1 MDSPSFPSVETHS
14 SKDTQDG
21 RHRAGP
27 RRNHKI
33 DKVIAQLRTKR
44 VHARSELIEF
54 LAINGFNVRDVNC
67 KKRTRWGLGYTYPLH
82 MAAAQDRPRIVSLLL
97 QCGADAMAKDS
108 SGRKA
113 EENLGLAFRRPFL
126 LVWVQLVSGSGI
138 FSRVKKF
145 LLLFCR
151 FYHPLRLQSRSFSLT
166 VLNCPSS
173 SCSHQAPL
181 SDFCKGGI
189 LNLLVSGIVGFDGT
203 R

>member
-1 MDSPSFPSVETHS
+1 MIPVTWMLEVAFSCDMTPTFAEEESVAEVDAEDTGCRCQQMLVSLSDEDLAFMDSPSFPSVETHS

-33 DKVIAQLRTKR
+33 EKVIAQLRTKR

-67 KKRTRWGLGYTYPLH
+67 KKRTRWELGYTYPLH

-113 EENLGLAFRRPFL
+113 EEMAISESVRA
-126 LVWVQLVSGSGI
+126 
-138 FSRVKKF
+138 
-145 LLLFCR
+145 
-151 FYHPLRLQSRSFSLT
+151 SFSWRKHT
-166 VLNCPSS
+166 RRVLWK
-173 SCSHQAPL
+173 L
-181 SDFCKGGI
+181 
-189 LNLLVSGIVGFDGT
+189 
-203 R
+203 